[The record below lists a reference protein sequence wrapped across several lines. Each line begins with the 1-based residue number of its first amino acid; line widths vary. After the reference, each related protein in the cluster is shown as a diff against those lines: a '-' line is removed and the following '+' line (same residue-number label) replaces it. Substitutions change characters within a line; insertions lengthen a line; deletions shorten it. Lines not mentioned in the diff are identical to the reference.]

1 MSVPQIPHAATRNS
15 NSPSPIS
22 GIGTDSTTT
31 CPLPR
36 YTPARICPDLRGGWC
51 DSMCSMVWLKLFCTR
66 CLSAGYIRKI
76 PLGPSMS
83 RKRNLLDIGLEK
95 IGKPFRS
102 RLAFATE
109 SNKRRNVYR
118 VIRNVLENSSDSNVS
133 LFVHGRREI
142 NRDVLI
148 EAIGNNSNCDRG
160 KFAFVRNR

>member
-1 MSVPQIPHAATRNS
+1 MSVPQIPHAATRKS

-51 DSMCSMVWLKLFCTR
+51 DSMCSMVWLNLFCTR
-66 CLSAGYIRKI
+66 RLSAGYIRQI
-76 PLGPSMS
+76 PPGPSMS

-95 IGKPFRS
+95 TGKPFRS

-109 SNKRRNVYR
+109 SNKRRNIYR
-118 VIRNVLENSSDSNVS
+118 VIRHVLENSRDSNSS
-133 LFVHGRREI
+133 LFIYRSIEI
-142 NRDVLI
+142 NRNVLI
-148 EAIGNNSNCDRG
+148 EPVGNNPNRDRG